1 MRFLRAI
8 RFDESDTRVFERAA
22 SPGEWAIP
30 GTFVFAD
37 ASPETLTG
45 KPRQAF
51 LYGFLGIGSFGWS
64 TFVEVDNIT
73 GPAYEATVEALAEY
87 LLAHFGAPDREA
99 ALVAA
104 RAEAEYA
111 AGLCEHERRT
121 LLAVERSF
129 GEDGI
134 NERFKVIPGTSD
146 PDHPQ
151 AWTITGDRDV

>member
-37 ASPETLTG
+37 ADPETLTG
-45 KPRQAF
+45 KARQAF
-51 LYGFLGIGSFGWS
+51 AYGFLAIGSFGWS

-73 GPAYEATVEALAEY
+73 GPAYETAIEALAQY
-87 LLAHFGAPDREA
+87 LLSHFGAPGREA
-99 ALVAA
+99 ALSAA

-111 AGLCEHERRT
+111 AALCEYERRT

-134 NERFKVIPGTSD
+134 VERFKVIHGTSD

-151 AWTITGDRDV
+151 AWTMTGDSDV